1 MIHEI
6 VCDLRFRCVHCLLGG
21 KVTLMKKPT
30 RHNKAYTRRQILSAF
45 GTAGLVTMC
54 PSIVPSSV
62 FGATAPSNRINVA
75 MIGMGRQ
82 ALHANLKPFLF
93 SNEARVVAVCDV
105 DKWRLEKARQAVD
118 QHYNNQ
124 TCATYTDWRDVLARD
139 DIDAVMNST
148 PDHWHVPISLAAVRR
163 GMHVS
168 CEKPLTLSVAEGR
181 VLADAVKKAGVTFR
195 TDSECRTDAYMH
207 KTAELVRNGYIGRI
221 KRIEVGVPTGDVAGG
236 KADPMPV
243 PEELD
248 YDMWVGPAPMKPY
261 TLDRVHTP
269 HSYKRP
275 GWMRCRDTCE
285 GMVTNWGAHTIDVAQ
300 QIHNSDRSGPVR
312 VEGQGQYPKPG
323 SGLWNVLLNFQ
334 VQYRYADGVVLD
346 YHTAKGAFIR
356 VEGEDGW
363 IHAPWLGGQI
373 TASDPKILRTKLKD
387 GDIHLPQR
395 QDKEDFLYGIK
406 NNAPT
411 MADAEVGHR
420 TCSMCQLGHIAI
432 QLGRPLQW
440 DPKAERCANDVE
452 ANGMLRK
459 SYRVPWGLDS
469 V

>member
-1 MIHEI
+1 
-6 VCDLRFRCVHCLLGG
+6 
-21 KVTLMKKPT
+21 MKQT
-30 RHNKAYTRRQILSAF
+30 SHQNEGYTRRQMLRRIGATGVVAAF
-45 GTAGLVTMC
+45 PTV
-54 PSIVPSSV
+54 VPSSV
-62 FGATAPSNRINVA
+62 FGRTAPSNRITVG

-82 ALHANLKPFLF
+82 ALYANLKPFLH
-93 SNEARVVAVCDV
+93 SGDAQVLAVCDV
-105 DKWRLEKARQAVD
+105 DKWRLNKAKETVD
-118 QHYNNQ
+118 QHYDNAA
-124 TCATYTDWRDVLARD
+124 CRAYTDWREVLARD

-163 GMHVS
+163 SMHVS

-181 VLADAVKKAGVTFR
+181 ALADAAKKHGVVFR
-195 TDSECRTDAYMH
+195 TDSECRTDSYLH
-207 KTAELVRNGYIGRI
+207 KTAELVRNGYLGKI

-236 KADPMPV
+236 NAQPMPV

-248 YDMWVGPAPMKPY
+248 YDMWVGPAPLKPY
-261 TLDRVHTP
+261 TVDRVHP
-269 HSYKRP
+269 RHSYKRP

-285 GMVTNWGAHTIDVAQ
+285 GMVTNWGTHTVDVAQ
-300 QIHNSDRSGPVR
+300 QIHDSERTGPVS
-312 VEGQGQYPKPG
+312 VEGKGQYPAPD
-323 SGLWNVLLNFQ
+323 SGLWAVLLDFR

-363 IHAPWLGGQI
+363 IHAPWLGGRI
-373 TASDPKILRTKLKD
+373 TASDPKILRLRLKD
-387 GDIHLPQR
+387 SDVHLPQR

-406 NNAPT
+406 HNAAT

-432 QLGRPLQW
+432 QLGRKLRWNP
-440 DPKAERCANDVE
+440 DVE
-452 ANGMLRK
+452 LFVNDDEANRMLHK
-459 SYRVPWGLDS
+459 SYRAPWGLDIEVAS

>member
-1 MIHEI
+1 
-6 VCDLRFRCVHCLLGG
+6 
-21 KVTLMKKPT
+21 MKKRA
-30 RHNKAYTRRQILSAF
+30 RHSRTYTRREVLGAIGS
-45 GTAGLVTMC
+45 AGLLTTF
-54 PSIVPSSV
+54 PTIVPSSV
-62 FGATAPSNRINVA
+62 LGAAAPSNRINIA

-93 SNEARVVAVCDV
+93 SDDAKIVAVCDV
-105 DKWRLEKARQAVD
+105 DQWRLDKAKQAVD
-118 QHYNNQ
+118 AHYENQ
-124 TCATYTDWRDVLARD
+124 ACAAYTDWRQVLARD

-207 KTAELVRNGYIGRI
+207 KTAELVRNGYIGKI
-221 KRIEVGVPTGDVAGG
+221 KRIEVGVPTGDIAGG

-243 PEELD
+243 PEELN

-261 TLDRVHTP
+261 TLDRVHPP
-269 HSYKRP
+269 HSYSRP

-285 GMVTNWGAHTIDVAQ
+285 GMVTNWGAHVIDVAQ
-300 QIHNSDRSGPVR
+300 QIHNSDRSGAVN
-312 VEGQGQYPKPG
+312 VEGKGQYPAPD

-334 VQYRYADGVVLD
+334 IQYRYADGVVLD
-346 YHTAKGAFIR
+346 YHTDKGAFIR
-356 VEGEDGW
+356 VEGQDGW

-373 TASDPKILRTKLKD
+373 SASDPKILRTTLKD
-387 GDIHLPQR
+387 SDIHLPQR

-440 DPKAERCANDVE
+440 DPETERFTDSE
-452 ANGMLRK
+452 ANGMLHK
-459 SYRVPWGLDS
+459 SYRAPWGLDS

>member
-1 MIHEI
+1 
-6 VCDLRFRCVHCLLGG
+6 
-21 KVTLMKKPT
+21 MKKPT

-440 DPKAERCANDVE
+440 DPKAERCTNDVE